1 MVFRPEKVKPVGGG
15 SSQIESYRDLR
26 VWQKGMDLTERV
38 YELTRAFPS
47 DEKFGLTSQL
57 RRAAVSVPS
66 NIAEGWGRNSTGS
79 FVRYLRIAHGS
90 LAEIETQIEIAHR
103 LEYISERE
111 RDAFLKETTAERKMI
126 LAFVRSLNK
135 RSQ

>member
-1 MVFRPEKVKPVGGG
+1 MGDG
-15 SSQIESYRDLR
+15 SEIESYRDLR
-26 VWQKGMDLTERV
+26 VWQKGVAITERV
-38 YELTRAFPS
+38 YRLTRDFPPE
-47 DEKFGLTSQL
+47 EKFGLTSQL

-90 LAEIETQIEIAHR
+90 LAEIETQITIAHR
-103 LEYISERE
+103 LGYVSESQ

-126 LAFVRSLNK
+126 LAFVRSLNQ